1 MSKNKLKLGDIV
13 CVTTPNSGIPKID
26 YAIIIKESY
35 YKEDDQNNKYV
46 RILCKEGKRWYNF
59 YTLEKYVKH
68 INQELK
74 YGFIQKNIDFL
85 MNLKFDYHGYNR
97 DVNVAISAGDI
108 AGILST
114 NFTNEKTYKQKI
126 IEKVKLLIGLNVYE

>member
-13 CVTTPNSGIPKID
+13 CVTTPNSGISKID
-26 YAIIIKESY
+26 YAILVKESY
-35 YKEDDQNNKYV
+35 YRDGDVDNKFV
-46 RILCKEGKRWYNF
+46 RIVCNEMGYWYNF
-59 YTLEKYVKH
+59 YSLEKYVKH
-68 INQELK
+68 IKPELK

-85 MNLKFDYHGYNR
+85 KNLKFDYIGYNK
-97 DVNVAISAGDI
+97 NVMEVIPSSDL

-126 IEKVKLLIGLNVYE
+126 IEKIELLTGLNVYE

>member
-13 CVTTPNSGIPKID
+13 CVTKPNSGIPNID

-35 YKEDDQNNKYV
+35 YKEDDPNNKYV
-46 RILCKEGKRWYNF
+46 RILCRYHDAWYNF
-59 YTLEKYVKH
+59 YTIEKYVKH
-68 INQELK
+68 IEQKLK
-74 YGFIQKNIDFL
+74 YGFRKENIDF
-85 MNLKFDYHGYNR
+85 MKNLKFDYMGYNKK
-97 DVNVAISAGDI
+97 VMEVISSNDL

-126 IEKVKLLIGLNVYE
+126 IKKIELLTGLNVYE